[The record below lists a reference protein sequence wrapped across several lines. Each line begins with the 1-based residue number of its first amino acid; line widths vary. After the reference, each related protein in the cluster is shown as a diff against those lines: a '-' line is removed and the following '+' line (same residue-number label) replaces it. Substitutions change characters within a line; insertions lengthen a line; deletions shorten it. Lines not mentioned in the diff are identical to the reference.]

1 MVVGDVGMAEAAS
14 SPSGM
19 PEYKDQYDHYSRRF
33 SELYDII
40 NKNSNKEDANYIHD
54 LKDEFVDD
62 FAKAFA
68 AALDELGS
76 SADEAG
82 KALFPEYGK
91 KKMVVNGFL

>member
-1 MVVGDVGMAEAAS
+1 MVVGDVVIAKAAS

-33 SELYDII
+33 SELYAII
-40 NKNSNKEDANYIHD
+40 K
-54 LKDEFVDD
+54 FVDELYSLS
-62 FAKAFA
+62 KRQ

-82 KALFPEYGK
+82 KALLPEYGK

>member
-40 NKNSNKEDANYIHD
+40 NKNSNKEDANYIHEP
-54 LKDEFVDD
+54 KDEF
-62 FAKAFA
+62 

-91 KKMVVNGFL
+91 KKIVVDGFL

>member
-1 MVVGDVGMAEAAS
+1 MVVGDVGMAEEAS

-54 LKDEFVDD
+54 PKDEF
-62 FAKAFA
+62 
-68 AALDELGS
+68 LGS